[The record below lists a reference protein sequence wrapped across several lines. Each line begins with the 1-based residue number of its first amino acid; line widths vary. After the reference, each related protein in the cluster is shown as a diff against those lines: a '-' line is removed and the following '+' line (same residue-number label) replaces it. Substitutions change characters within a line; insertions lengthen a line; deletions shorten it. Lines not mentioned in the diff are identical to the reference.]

1 MKTNTKHV
9 NRGHNIR
16 DTPSPSGSVMIPKPK
31 PKPKPKLLMAAAVQ
45 QQSMTASW
53 YGASLGGSRCDTSKT

>member
-1 MKTNTKHV
+1 M
-9 NRGHNIR
+9 IFR
-16 DTPSPSGSVMIPKPK
+16 DTPSPSGSVMIPN

-53 YGASLGGSRCDTSKT
+53 YGASLGGSHCDTSKT